1 LAQPI
6 YSLWTK
12 IQEHA
17 TIPVSK
23 QNTKP
28 IVPMWMRVRSSQTAN
43 HSRIATWRHAILFPE
58 SLAKNMYSISLWNGG
73 HIECHGFLYITLH
86 IYALNKQEAPL
97 SLKNCAI
104 RKRHTA
110 FS

>member
-1 LAQPI
+1 
-6 YSLWTK
+6 
-12 IQEHA
+12 
-17 TIPVSK
+17 
-23 QNTKP
+23 
-28 IVPMWMRVRSSQTAN
+28 
-43 HSRIATWRHAILFPE
+43 
-58 SLAKNMYSISLWNGG
+58 MYSISLWNGG

-110 FS
+110 FSRTAQLLTVTVVMCQYCPKSYLYLPELQDVLTIKTLRIAEIWQ